1 MLWKIKGHD
10 THVRDSDLCLELL
23 ASLTQHILTL
33 HFLYIPHF
41 DLSFPLSVSLS
52 LFLFMLYV
60 YVLWY
65 ARFVFILSNSNSLTQ
80 YLAAFPRFTC
90 SEYERN
96 HRLPA
101 SGILL
106 AELFLVVPV
115 LLCGPDCHLSTPDE
129 EEEGGGV

>member
-1 MLWKIKGHD
+1 MLGIACILIT
-10 THVRDSDLCLELL
+10 THSYT
-23 ASLTQHILTL
+23 S
-33 HFLYIPHF
+33 FLIYPAF
-41 DLSFPLSVSLS
+41 RFVFLSLS
-52 LFLFMLYV
+52 LSSSVFLFMLYV

-80 YLAAFPRFTC
+80 YLAAFPRSTC

-106 AELFLVVPV
+106 AELFPVVPV
-115 LLCGPDCHLSTPDE
+115 LLCGPDCHLSTANE